1 MDEKLVMKFLTIML
15 STLFLYLVY
24 LDLTDFEQILQ
35 PMERVYG
42 VVNMW
47 AFISVMCFLGSLAC
61 LLGAIIALFQKKGL
75 HTKYFIISGALFVF
89 FIVAI
94 IAAPASPEASANTI
108 GINVE
113 SVASNQP
120 PVKETPKAVPYTIF
134 EDNKSK
140 KGPGRGVRVMT
151 DAATEA
157 EFYQIY
163 ENIRKDSKGFE
174 FVWLYFHDTN
184 TNASS
189 TSGQFLGA
197 VRFPL
202 TQRGVALSG
211 AKDINE
217 ILFQFEGGS
226 PQAAKAKAAKN
237 FKDYETVSKML
248 AQEGKISSVSPSIEH
263 FKQAFNAFAKEIGFS
278 HQINKIDLGVQAPD
292 NFQVKFTNN
301 LILNGAINQKDGSVR
316 EVFIAGVGDGKT
328 DASGTD
334 IILSIV
340 SLIAATNPK
349 LEVSEISAIITDLGL
364 EGENVSDL
372 NSSVNKNGIKYSLK
386 TSVKLGVW
394 FFAQKS

>member
-1 MDEKLVMKFLTIML
+1 MYRLPLSEDQLFGKLSPNIVQNIPTVEIDQFNA
-15 STLFLYLVY
+15 TLV
-24 LDLTDFEQILQ
+24 
-35 PMERVYG
+35 
-42 VVNMW
+42 
-47 AFISVMCFLGSLAC
+47 
-61 LLGAIIALFQKKGL
+61 
-75 HTKYFIISGALFVF
+75 
-89 FIVAI
+89 IVAI
-94 IAAPASPEASANTI
+94 IAAPASPEAPAIAN
-108 GINVE
+108 GMNVE
-113 SVASNQP
+113 TAASNQP
-120 PVKETPKAVPYTIF
+120 PVKEAPKAVPYSIF

-189 TSGQFLGA
+189 TSGQFLGI

-217 ILFQFEGGS
+217 ILFKFEGGS

-237 FKDYETVSKML
+237 FRDYETVTKML

-263 FKQAFNAFAKEIGFS
+263 FKQAFNAFANQIGFS

-301 LILNGAINQKDGSVR
+301 LILNGVINQKDGSVR

-328 DASGTD
+328 DASG
-334 IILSIV
+334 
-340 SLIAATNPK
+340 
-349 LEVSEISAIITDLGL
+349 EVSEISAIITDLGL

-372 NSSVNKNGIKYSLK
+372 DFSVNKNGIKYSLK

-394 FFAQKS
+394 FFVQKS